1 MNVSRQC
8 AEAALFY
15 KAFPELDLVDQL
27 AWEDSE
33 EIEFISIEEAGLEE
47 EAEQAA
53 FGICDKENNSTGG
66 IYDTLLD
73 FYDGDTSA
81 AGFEE

>member
-8 AEAALFY
+8 AEMVLFY
-15 KAFPELDLVDQL
+15 KAFPELDLVEQL
-27 AWEDSE
+27 DWEDSE

-47 EAEQAA
+47 EAEQAV
-53 FGICDKENNSTGG
+53 FGVCGKEVNSTGN
-66 IYDTLLD
+66 IYDTLLF